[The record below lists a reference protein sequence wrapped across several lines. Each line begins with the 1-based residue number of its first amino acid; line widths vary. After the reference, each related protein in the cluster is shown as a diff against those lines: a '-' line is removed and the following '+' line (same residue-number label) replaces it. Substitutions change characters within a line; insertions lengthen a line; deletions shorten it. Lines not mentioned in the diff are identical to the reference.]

1 MVKWRVKCL
10 CIKRERIHFEC
21 KHGSAVKKAR
31 PSLKEYIVNVI
42 VDSKGLACPMPVIKL
57 KKALTQN
64 TAKESVF
71 LLALTDDGGLK
82 DIPAFCQQQ
91 KLEWALLQTQPF
103 IEFKVWRKGSLEEG
117 GG

>member
-1 MVKWRVKCL
+1 MG
-10 CIKRERIHFEC
+10 I
-21 KHGSAVKKAR
+21 
-31 PSLKEYIVNVI
+31 I

-64 TAKESVF
+64 PTKESVF
-71 LLALTDDGGLK
+71 VLHLTDEGGLK

-91 KLEWALLQTQPF
+91 KLMWELVQQQPF
-103 IEFKVWRKGSLEEG
+103 IEFKIWRIEG